1 MYPSSITTEKIALH
15 QQEHPSD
22 RYCIRRVN
30 GEHGQHWAVC
40 DQATWGIL
48 SLSYTKRE
56 AEAILSRFN
65 KRHGGRR

>member
-15 QQEHPSD
+15 CRAYPSD
-22 RYCIRRVN
+22 TYFIRRVN
-30 GEHGQHWAVC
+30 GEHNQHWAVC
-40 DQATWGIL
+40 DRGTWGIL

-65 KRHGGRR
+65 KMKKGIR